1 MEGKTVRNDRY
12 GEYRN
17 SRRNRKCGVRNGRKH
32 RKFTAALFR
41 VAVVLCFL
49 LFVYGGVDYYQNRN
63 LDRTFELLGQVGE
76 TARAVP
82 AKVRELA
89 WRAENAVRGLSGR
102 QTPSFP
108 LDEIPEYSGE
118 PYVVVDGNVP
128 GFTDE
133 ERASGVY
140 EYYSDLDFLGR
151 CGAAQAML
159 GPQLMPDEERGEISE
174 VHPSGWHTARYDF
187 IENGYLYNRCH
198 LIAYAMT
205 GENAN
210 EKNLITGTPK
220 ASAAAMLVRAMN
232 PQVVAMDEIG
242 GREDAAA
249 LLAAAGCGAMLLASA
264 HGRRG
269 EPLPRACR
277 DLLDQGV
284 FRRIVWIRADAG
296 GRSCAVE
303 RAPCA

>member
-210 EKNLITGTPK
+210 EKNLITGTQYMNIEG
-220 ASAAAMLVRAMN
+220 ML
-232 PQVVAMDEIG
+232 PWEEKILQYIWDTG
-242 GREDAAA
+242 GRVLYRVTPVFHDSDLVA
-249 LLAAAGCGAMLLASA
+249 
-264 HGRRG
+264 RG
-269 EPLPRACR
+269 VHMEAESIGSREIRFNIFVYNVQP
-277 DLLDQGV
+277 GV
-284 FRRIVWIRADAG
+284 TIDYSDGTSWKSG
-296 GRSCAVE
+296 E
-303 RAPCA
+303 